1 MAQVGEA
8 NRKDVRNAV
17 EVATKAQPAW
27 AKKSPFNR
35 QQILYYIAENLD
47 IRRRG
52 FARRLTELTGM
63 SQAEAELEVSLSVAR
78 LFYWASWADK
88 YGGAV
93 QETQLYGEQ
102 SPSIHFTNHNSLSY
116 PGTVIKIHEPV
127 GVIGIAC
134 PDTSPLLSFVS
145 LVGAAVARSNSVVV
159 VPSEKYPLLALDMY
173 QVTGKFHS

>member
-17 EVATKAQPAW
+17 EVAAKAQPSW

-52 FARRLTELTGM
+52 FARRLTELTGV

-102 SPSIHFTNHNSLSY
+102 RWTFAIHDLVAIIYAIRDESS
-116 PGTVIKIHEPV
+116 
-127 GVIGIAC
+127 AM
-134 PDTSPLLSFVS
+134 TSSVPFSMIVS
-145 LVGAAVARSNSVVV
+145 
-159 VPSEKYPLLALDMY
+159 
-173 QVTGKFHS
+173 

>member
-52 FARRLTELTGM
+52 FARRLTELTGV

-88 YGGAV
+88 YGGVV
-93 QETQLYGEQ
+93 QETQLYGKQ
-102 SPSIHFTNHNSLSY
+102 TKSL
-116 PGTVIKIHEPV
+116 P
-127 GVIGIAC
+127 
-134 PDTSPLLSFVS
+134 PLYKS
-145 LVGAAVARSNSVVV
+145 
-159 VPSEKYPLLALDMY
+159 
-173 QVTGKFHS
+173 

>member
-93 QETQLYGEQ
+93 QETQLYGEYSFSSLPIISVS
-102 SPSIHFTNHNSLSY
+102 SPQALSLRFTSQ
-116 PGTVIKIHEPV
+116 
-127 GVIGIAC
+127 
-134 PDTSPLLSFVS
+134 
-145 LVGAAVARSNSVVV
+145 LV
-159 VPSEKYPLLALDMY
+159 
-173 QVTGKFHS
+173 

>member
-52 FARRLTELTGM
+52 FARRLTELTGV

-93 QETQLYGEQ
+93 QETQLYGKQ
-102 SPSIHFTNHNSLSY
+102 TKSL
-116 PGTVIKIHEPV
+116 P
-127 GVIGIAC
+127 
-134 PDTSPLLSFVS
+134 PLYKS
-145 LVGAAVARSNSVVV
+145 
-159 VPSEKYPLLALDMY
+159 
-173 QVTGKFHS
+173 